1 MTGSGE
7 LHVRVPAEIRDRVTL
22 LANERGVSRNVVIV
36 SALEEFL
43 NIGEGAKGREQAL
56 EGLRKD
62 VFEVKRRLSAL
73 REDVEIL
80 GELLSFFI
88 YHWIGYTPKLEK
100 EERLSLAA
108 EAKERHERFLSLF
121 AKKLALGE
129 LSLAT
134 IVNKSEE
141 FRRARKEAKSSDDLE
156 EASQGEVS
164 GQKVVG
170 E

>member
-22 LANERGVSRNVVIV
+22 LANERGVSKNVVIV

-43 NIGEGAKGREQAL
+43 NIGEGSKEREQAL

-134 IVNKSEE
+134 IVSKSEE
-141 FRRARKEAKSSDDLE
+141 FRRARGESKSSDDLE
-156 EASQGEVS
+156 AASQGEVS
-164 GQKVVG
+164 SQKAVG